1 MLNKVHTVIS
11 IILFCLK
18 SHQMK
23 DISNSL
29 LTINGMSLSKTMS
42 DVTYFETVNINSRL
56 VSLDLQY

>member
-1 MLNKVHTVIS
+1 MLNKVLTVTS
-11 IILFCLK
+11 IILFCSK
-18 SHQMK
+18 FHQMK